1 MIERSF
7 FESFDLSNE
16 AIDVITAKI
25 TSDTESET
33 AQLKT
38 KLSNAETALADLE
51 NEIAIEKRKALVY
64 GALKAAGM
72 TSELALNSAADMLV
86 SENADVNDT
95 VDEEIEKLK
104 SLDPA
109 AFAPVPRPHTDL
121 PAFSSAA
128 PAVKL
133 PDSSPLFENG
143 TPIFSFLRRPQN
155 NG

>member
-25 TSDTESET
+25 TSDIESET

-38 KLSNAETALADLE
+38 KLSNAETALAELE
-51 NEIAIEKRKALVY
+51 NEIAIEKRKALIY

-95 VDEEIEKLK
+95 VDEEIEKL
-104 SLDPA
+104 LDPSTM
-109 AFAPVPRPHTDL
+109 V
-121 PAFSSAA
+121 
-128 PAVKL
+128 
-133 PDSSPLFENG
+133 
-143 TPIFSFLRRPQN
+143 
-155 NG
+155 